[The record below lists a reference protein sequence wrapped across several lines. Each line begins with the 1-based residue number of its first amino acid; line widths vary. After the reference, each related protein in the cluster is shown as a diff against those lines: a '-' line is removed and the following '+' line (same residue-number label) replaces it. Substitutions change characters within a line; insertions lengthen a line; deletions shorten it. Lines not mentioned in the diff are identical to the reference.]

1 MNNVVEILLVED
13 SQDDVELTL
22 RALRSGNLANN
33 VHVVNDGEEALN
45 FLFCHGAYSHRALHA
60 QPRLV
65 LLDLKLPKVDGLAV
79 LREIKLNPLTQTIPI
94 VILTSSREQ
103 QDVIRGYQLGVNSY
117 IQKPVDFDKFRE
129 TVRQLGWYWLL
140 MNQPPVAA
148 ASTSAQLGADPGVTV
163 SDAEAVPVKVVVNL

>member
-1 MNNVVEILLVED
+1 MKNAVEILLVED

-33 VHVVNDGEEALN
+33 VHVINNGEEAVD
-45 FLFCHGAYSHRALHA
+45 FLFCRGAYSSRTDQL

-65 LLDLKLPKVDGLAV
+65 LLDLKLPKLDGLTV
-79 LREIKLNPLTQTIPI
+79 LREIKNSSITRTIPI

-117 IQKPVDFDKFRE
+117 IQKPVNFEEFRE

-140 MNQPPVAA
+140 MNQPPVTVDSTGAHSGIERNSNDTNIEA
-148 ASTSAQLGADPGVTV
+148 ASLTV
-163 SDAEAVPVKVVVNL
+163 AVDL